1 MNEYHAVDV
10 DAIVKKYIDDWN
22 QQDVAGLLEL
32 MHPGAAY
39 HDAFWAE
46 TCVGRE
52 LAQYFQDA
60 MDEEPFWYEQVGDT
74 ISTRSGV
81 VFRYAA
87 YRCSELRNGEPDYYG
102 AEVLVLKDGKI
113 LTVTDI
119 YCSGDSANLEEVAD
133 LAERRHG
140 LPSYTKGGLG
150 ALKTSRI
157 KEGLAVSFEE
167 EKVHLDPNITMT
179 QLADR
184 IGCTVDQLSTVI
196 ENHFRSGF
204 SEFIDTQRI
213 EYAKGLLEDD
223 PDCSRVLDLV
233 SSSAGFASTSEFT
246 KRFLDIVGVTPEE
259 FCRQEPQEKINQEGS
274 SLH

>member
-1 MNEYHAVDV
+1 MNENQSVDV
-10 DAIVKKYIDDWN
+10 DTIVRKYIDAWN
-22 QQDVAGLLEL
+22 EQDVPGLLEL

-52 LAQYFQDA
+52 LARYFRDA
-60 MDEEPFWYEQVGDT
+60 MDEEAFRYEQIGDT
-74 ISTRSGV
+74 ISTKSGV

-87 YRCSELRNGEPDYYG
+87 YECSESRNGEPEHYG

-119 YCSGDSANLEEVAD
+119 YCSGDSANLVEVAD

-140 LPSYTKGGLG
+140 LPSYTKSGLG

-157 KEGLAVSFEE
+157 KDGLSASFGE
-167 EKVHLDPNITMT
+167 EKVHLDPNITMS
-179 QLADR
+179 QLANR
-184 IGCTVDQLSTVI
+184 IGCTLDQLSIVI
-196 ENHFRSGF
+196 KNYFQSEF
-204 SEFIDTQRI
+204 SELIDAHRI
-213 EYAKGLLEDD
+213 EYAKELLEND
-223 PDCSRVLDLV
+223 PDCLRVLDLV
-233 SSSAGFASTSEFT
+233 SSSAGFASTSEFS

-259 FCRQEPQEKINQEGS
+259 FCRQQSRQNLSRKGF